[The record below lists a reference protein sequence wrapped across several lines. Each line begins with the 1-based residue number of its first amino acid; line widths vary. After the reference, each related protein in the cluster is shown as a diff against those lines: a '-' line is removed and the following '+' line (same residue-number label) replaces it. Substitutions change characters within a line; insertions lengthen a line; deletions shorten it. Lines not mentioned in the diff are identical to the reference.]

1 MDPNRR
7 AIRRGGYIAREPEL
21 KPTARVRIVKRS
33 IELSA
38 VGTLARPDRDAG
50 ERLAASSD
58 HRPLDDRTPVVAE
71 LAGLRAGTGVPLI
84 SQVTPEEERHGERR
98 RPPAWKYLPRAMV
111 H

>member
-1 MDPNRR
+1 VDPNRR

-21 KPTARVRIVKRS
+21 KPTACVRIVKRS

-38 VGTLARPDRDAG
+38 VGTWARRDRDAA
-50 ERLAASSD
+50 ERLAAGSD

-71 LAGLRAGTGVPLI
+71 LAGLRAGTGIPLI
-84 SQVTPEEERHGERR
+84 SQVTPEEERRGDRRR
-98 RPPAWKYLPRAMV
+98 RPAWKDLPRAMV